1 MSVSKLGVKQLKT
14 LLFGNGINIQF
25 GGSDNLSKSIILRA
39 IKSTK
44 EVDYP
49 AHIIAEDP
57 SLIVSLLG
65 HLFLQVRGV
74 LSGEYDSYAFTTDLR
89 SCLDDFKRRYSA
101 RKSLNVATV
110 GFEDYYLLYDLMCY
124 KYKIKNP
131 EKYYVR
137 EALKSFFLYSIFNEG
152 SVNQIYKSYPAK
164 LAEFFNGYDE
174 LYTTKYDIN
183 VEAFTGKKVSYL
195 HGAFHIKSDVY
206 NPDSMRNKMS
216 DSPIKDCII
225 DDKYYYLYSNALT
238 TYSGYSKM
246 FSIKQH
252 SDANSAI
259 DKMVKA
265 YRENKTIKETV
276 DVWEKDANEIIRK
289 MAECIKLKLSDG
301 NLEFRETYPIKE
313 FTAISDELSIVGL
326 SPNNDTHIFN
336 IINGNGLL
344 KSVIYYFYNSEEV
357 KAVSQLLNNHKL
369 EFDNVIELWDK
380 YR

>member
-1 MSVSKLGVKQLKT
+1 MKT

-49 AHIIAEDP
+49 THIIAEDP
-57 SLIVSLLG
+57 TLIVSLLG

-74 LSGEYDSYAFTTDLR
+74 LNGEYDSYAFTTDLR

-137 EALKSFFLYSIFNEG
+137 EALKCFFLYSIFNKG

-164 LAEFFNGYDE
+164 LTEFFNGYDE
-174 LYTTKYDIN
+174 LYTTNYDIN
-183 VEAFTGKKVSYL
+183 VEAFTSKEVSYL
-195 HGAFHIKSDVY
+195 HGAFHIKADVY

-252 SDANSAI
+252 GDANSAM
-259 DKMVKA
+259 DKMSKA
-265 YRENKTIKETV
+265 YQENKTIKEAV

-289 MAECIKLKLSDG
+289 MAECIKLKLSDS
-301 NLEFRETYPIKE
+301 NLEFKETYPIKE

-336 IINGNGLL
+336 IINDNGLL
-344 KSVIYYFYNSEEV
+344 KSVIYYFHNSEEIE
-357 KAVSQLLNNHKL
+357 AVSQLLNNHKV
-369 EFDNVIELWDK
+369 EFVNVIELWDK